1 MEQLLW
7 DSRQL
12 SDKVGYRMRQARLM
26 GGVVQI
32 KLRYGD
38 FTTLTRQ
45 RALPTPTNLD
55 DEIYAAVEKL
65 FLDNLTPGTECAFT
79 VGVGVSQL
87 SQPFQQLELWDDS
100 RGQAEQLALAID
112 ALKEKYGKNIITR
125 GSQMKSRPQK
135 RGKKIE
141 KIPKLWYNAT
151 DCQRSSVGRAD
162 AS

>member
-1 MEQLLW
+1 
-7 DSRQL
+7 
-12 SDKVGYRMRQARLM
+12 M

-65 FLDNLTPGTECAFT
+65 FLDNLTPERNVRL

-112 ALKEKYGKNIITR
+112 ALKKNT
-125 GSQMKSRPQK
+125 
-135 RGKKIE
+135 
-141 KIPKLWYNAT
+141 
-151 DCQRSSVGRAD
+151 GRTLLRA
-162 AS
+162 AAR